1 MTPLRVSRP
10 PCTPRPPE
18 RRIVCRP
25 EVRASLVCGAL
36 ALFVLAPTEASAQL
50 RFIVGGEE
58 QAQRFR
64 PAGGEDRQEWRD
76 TLSDQRNEREGVRER
91 RRMSEEERSDL
102 RRHMR
107 DAARGAYRE
116 ESGRKPQR

>member
-1 MTPLRVSRP
+1 MRTS
-10 PCTPRPPE
+10 
-18 RRIVCRP
+18 I
-25 EVRASLVCGAL
+25 VCGAL
-36 ALFVLAPTEASAQL
+36 LVCTLAPSEASAQL

-64 PAGGEDRQEWRD
+64 PAGAGERPEWRD
-76 TLSDQRNEREGVRER
+76 TLSEQRKDREGVRER
-91 RRMSEEERSDL
+91 RRMSEEERNDL

-116 ESGRKPQR
+116 EPGRKPQR

>member
-1 MTPLRVSRP
+1 MTPFRVSRAFRHP
-10 PCTPRPPE
+10 AQHLA
-18 RRIVCRP
+18 CRP
-25 EVRASLVCGAL
+25 CVRASLVCGLL
-36 ALFVLAPTEASAQL
+36 AFFVFAPTTASAQL

-58 QAQRFR
+58 QAQRLR
-64 PAGGEDRQEWRD
+64 PAGAEDRQEWRD
-76 TLSDQRNEREGVRER
+76 TLSDQRNEREGARER

-116 ESGRKPQR
+116 EPGRKPQR

>member
-1 MTPLRVSRP
+1 MSDSPVS
-10 PCTPRPPE
+10 PCLGPWLPNPGRFSG
-18 RRIVCRP
+18 
-25 EVRASLVCGAL
+25 VRTSIVCGAL
-36 ALFVLAPTEASAQL
+36 LVCTLAPSEASAQL

-64 PAGGEDRQEWRD
+64 PAGAGERPEWRD
-76 TLSDQRNEREGVRER
+76 TLSEQHKDRDGARER
-91 RRMSEEERSDL
+91 RRMSDEERSDL

-116 ESGRKPQR
+116 EPGRKPQR

>member
-1 MTPLRVSRP
+1 M
-10 PCTPRPPE
+10 
-18 RRIVCRP
+18 
-25 EVRASLVCGAL
+25 RASLVCGLL
-36 ALFVLAPTEASAQL
+36 AFFVFAPTTASAQL

-58 QAQRFR
+58 QTQRFR
-64 PAGGEDRQEWRD
+64 PAGAEARQEWRE
-76 TLSDQRNEREGVRER
+76 TLSDQRKDREGVRER

-116 ESGRKPQR
+116 EPGRKPQR

>member
-1 MTPLRVSRP
+1 MTRLPVLSSSSPHLPSLLRLSG
-10 PCTPRPPE
+10 
-18 RRIVCRP
+18 
-25 EVRASLVCGAL
+25 VRGSIVCGAL
-36 ALFVLAPTEASAQL
+36 VFCVLVPTEARAQL

-58 QAQRFR
+58 QTQLFR
-64 PAGGEDRQEWRD
+64 PAGAEERQEWRE
-76 TLSDQRNEREGVRER
+76 TLSDQRKDREGVRER

-116 ESGRKPQR
+116 EPGRKPQR

>member
-1 MTPLRVSRP
+1 MLCALP
-10 PCTPRPPE
+10 P
-18 RRIVCRP
+18 
-25 EVRASLVCGAL
+25 A
-36 ALFVLAPTEASAQL
+36 EARAQL

-58 QAQRFR
+58 QTQRFR
-64 PAGGEDRQEWRD
+64 PAGSGERTEWRD
-76 TLSDQRNEREGVRER
+76 TLSDQRTEHAGARER

-116 ESGRKPQR
+116 EPGRKLKR